1 MIHTLRSTQIKSEHV
16 AITNGDVTPVVI
28 FGWNEV
34 PNVSYTNG
42 VFIVWWLF
50 IISFENTE
58 RSCSMEKEY
67 DFENAKKN
75 PYTKVL
81 KEKINISL
89 SKEVLEYF
97 KELSKETSVPYQTL
111 INFYLLDCVKNQKK
125 PAFDWK

>member
-1 MIHTLRSTQIKSEHV
+1 
-16 AITNGDVTPVVI
+16 
-28 FGWNEV
+28 
-34 PNVSYTNG
+34 
-42 VFIVWWLF
+42 
-50 IISFENTE
+50 
-58 RSCSMEKEY
+58 MEKEY

-97 KELSKETSVPYQTL
+97 KELSKEISVPYQTL

-125 PAFDWK
+125 PVFDWK